1 MLHMMLQKNALVPA
15 VPQHQSELLF
25 GYNPAKSSASAAT
38 REIGIM
44 LIGFVVLY
52 LVLSIGIGLYAATK
66 VHNARDY
73 ITAGQSLPMI
83 VVIAM
88 VFATW
93 FGAETVL
100 GIPATFL
107 DENLGGTIS
116 DPFGASLALIL
127 FGLLFAR
134 PLYRMKLITLGD
146 FYRQRYNRPVEIV
159 MSLAIAASYLGW
171 VSAQVMA
178 LGLVFNVLSDGVI
191 TTSQGIMI
199 GAAVV
204 SLYTLFGGMWSVAL
218 TTFVQMTIIVAGL
231 LWISVLVGDMP
242 EVNGVAPVIEHA
254 AAAGKFEFWPAM
266 EWAAIITF
274 VAGLL
279 TMGFGSIPQ
288 QDVFQ
293 RANSSKNETIAVWG
307 TVIGG
312 TVYLLFA
319 AVPLYLTY
327 SATLVDPA
335 MTSALLAEDAQLVLP
350 TFVKTHLPLL
360 AQIIFYG
367 ALLSV
372 IMSTAS
378 GTLLAPS
385 VTISENI
392 IKEFLPHHRMSQ
404 QALLRVTRGVVVA
417 FAVLVVWYSL
427 WSLESETS
435 IHQMVE
441 NAYKVTLATAF
452 VPLFAGI
459 YWKRA
464 NSYGAG
470 LSIVLGFTAWI
481 AMEFIAPEGALPPQF
496 AGFIASLVGMVAGSL
511 LSADKPA
518 HA

>member
-1 MLHMMLQKNALVPA
+1 MDHT
-15 VPQHQSELLF
+15 LL
-25 GYNPAKSSASAAT
+25 
-38 REIGIM
+38 
-44 LIGFVVLY
+44 GFVILY

-66 VHNARDY
+66 VHSASDY
-73 ITAGQSLPMI
+73 ITAGRALPMI

-116 DPFGASLALIL
+116 DPFGAALALIL
-127 FGLLFAR
+127 FGLFFAR
-134 PLYRMKLITLGD
+134 PLYRMRLLTLGD
-146 FYRQRYNRPVEIV
+146 FFRQRYNRPVEVVI
-159 MSLAIAASYLGW
+159 SLAIALSYLGW
-171 VSAQVMA
+171 VSAQVVA
-178 LGLVFNVLSDGVI
+178 LGLVFNVLSSGAI
-191 TTSQGIMI
+191 TQAEGILI

-204 SLYTLFGGMWSVAL
+204 LLYTLFGGMWSVAL
-218 TTFVQMTIIVAGL
+218 TTLVQMTVIVIGL
-231 LWISVLVGDMP
+231 LWIAKLVGDMP
-242 EVNGVAPVIEHA
+242 AVNGIAPVIDHA
-254 AAAGKFEFWPAM
+254 AAAGKFEFWPPL
-266 EWAAIITF
+266 EWAAIVTF

-279 TMGFGSIPQ
+279 TMGLGSIPQ

-293 RANSSKNETIAVWG
+293 RSNSGATERIAVWG

-312 TVYLLFA
+312 ALYFLFA
-319 AVPLYLTY
+319 AVPIYLTY

-335 MTSALLAEDAQLVLP
+335 MTAALLDEDAQLVLP
-350 TFVKTHLPLL
+350 TFVKTHLPFY

-392 IKEFLPHHRMSQ
+392 IKEFMPHHRMSQ
-404 QALLRVTRGVVVA
+404 QKLLWITRSVVVA
-417 FAVLVVWYSL
+417 FAVLVVVYSL

-435 IHQMVE
+435 IHEMVA
-441 NAYKVTLATAF
+441 NAYKVTLACAF
-452 VPLFAGI
+452 VPLLAGL

-464 NSYGAG
+464 TNTGAG
-470 LSIVLGFTAWI
+470 LSIVLGFLVWV
-481 AMEFIAPEGALPPQF
+481 AMELVAPDAALPPQF
-496 AGFIASLVGMVAGSL
+496 AGLIASALGMITGSLGPQLRLAQPQHRAGS
-511 LSADKPA
+511 
-518 HA
+518 

>member
-1 MLHMMLQKNALVPA
+1 
-15 VPQHQSELLF
+15 
-25 GYNPAKSSASAAT
+25 
-38 REIGIM
+38 M

-66 VHNARDY
+66 VHNASDY
-73 ITAGQSLPMI
+73 ITAGRSLPMI
-83 VVIAM
+83 VVVAM

-127 FGLLFAR
+127 FGLFFAR
-134 PLYRMKLITLGD
+134 KLYHMKLLTLGD
-146 FYRQRYNRPVEIV
+146 YFRQRYNRPVEMVI
-159 MSLAIAASYLGW
+159 SAAIALSYLGW
-171 VSAQVMA
+171 VSAQVVA
-178 LGLVFNVLSDGVI
+178 LGLVFNVLSDGMI
-191 TTSQGIMI
+191 TQSEGILI

-204 SLYTLFGGMWSVAL
+204 LLYTLFGGMWSVAL
-218 TTFVQMTIIVAGL
+218 TTLVQMTVIVVGL
-231 LWISVLVGDMP
+231 LWIAKLVGDMP

-254 AAAGKFEFWPAM
+254 AAAGKFEFWPPL
-266 EWAAIITF
+266 EWTAVVTF
-274 VAGLL
+274 VAGFL
-279 TMGFGSIPQ
+279 TMGLGSIPQ

-293 RANSSKNETIAVWG
+293 RANSSKTERIAVWG

-312 TVYLLFA
+312 ALYFVFA
-319 AVPLYLTY
+319 AVPIYLTY

-335 MTSALLAEDAQLVLP
+335 MTTALLADDAQLVLP
-350 TFVKTHLPLL
+350 TFVKAHLPFY

-392 IKEFLPHHRMSQ
+392 IKELMPHHRMSQ
-404 QALLRVTRGVVVA
+404 KKLLLVTRSVVVV
-417 FAVLVVWYSL
+417 FTLLVVVYSL

-435 IHQMVE
+435 IHEMVA
-441 NAYKVTLATAF
+441 NAYKITLVCAF
-452 VPLFAGI
+452 VPLVAGL

-464 NSYGAG
+464 NNTGAG
-470 LSIVLGFTAWI
+470 LSILLGLVVWI
-481 AMEFIAPEGALPPQF
+481 AMESAAPEVSLPPQF
-496 AGFIASLVGMVAGSL
+496 AGCLASAAGMLAGSL
-511 LSADKPA
+511 LSRRAGVHPR
-518 HA
+518 HPERV